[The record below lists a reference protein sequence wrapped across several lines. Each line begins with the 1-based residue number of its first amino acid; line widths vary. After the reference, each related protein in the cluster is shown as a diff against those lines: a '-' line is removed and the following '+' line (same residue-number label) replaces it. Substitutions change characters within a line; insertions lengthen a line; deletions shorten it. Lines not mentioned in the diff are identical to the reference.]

1 MISGDDLNKAMKNV
15 FNFLDTF
22 DLTEYIIEYKNKT
35 VRELMVKLSDE
46 YCYSDEYSSS
56 LFDIIS
62 EDEFVEY
69 LNNKYGLNIK
79 ETVIIRYYI

>member
-35 VRELMVKLSDE
+35 VRELMAKLSDE